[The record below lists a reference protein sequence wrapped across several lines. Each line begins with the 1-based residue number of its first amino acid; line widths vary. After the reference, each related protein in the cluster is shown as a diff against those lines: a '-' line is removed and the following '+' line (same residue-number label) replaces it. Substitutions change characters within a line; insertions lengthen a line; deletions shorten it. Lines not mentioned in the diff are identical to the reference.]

1 MIDKLVDYFPNGDTP
16 RPQQEKILRNIE
28 QAFNEGYKFAIVT
41 APTGAGKSHVA
52 KTLGNVSN
60 EPSAEFVRLI
70 NTNLAFKVEAGEY
83 KYCDECIAQPPFGAA
98 CLTITKSL
106 QDQYQALFNDIEFMK
121 GKSNY
126 LCTLDDELTVDMAPC
141 LLTKKLSEDCIGKKI
156 CPYYNARA
164 KALITKTCALNYKMF
179 FSLPDHVKQRE
190 YLICDEAA
198 ELEDELVKH
207 FTCDIN
213 FKILTKLGIDV
224 DPLPLSEYSK
234 YQRWAESLLRKLTER
249 IDELKEDSVGVKDKI
264 KLTKFKKWTRVLQ
277 SIRGDIQTL
286 VETFYDSE
294 YQIEKKEE
302 SVKFIPLKVNK
313 LSKYLFDH
321 GKYIVLMSAT
331 IIDVD
336 NYCKTLGV
344 ENYKYIEVDS
354 PFDSRK
360 APIYCSTKYKL
371 NYKNIDMV
379 LPYMIDQVRELCEQH
394 KNQKGIIHTHSNKIT
409 KAVQNEFALQ
419 SRFLYRE
426 EGVSNEQILNMHN
439 NSKDPTVLVSPS
451 MSHGVDLI
459 GDLAEFQIIIK
470 APFSPLGDIRVK
482 KMFELDKI
490 WYSNKML
497 CGVIQSCGR
506 GVRSKSDECVTYILD
521 GIITDA
527 IKRNRNK
534 IPQCFLDRIH

>member
-1 MIDKLVDYFPNGDTP
+1 MIDGLVDYFPDGDQP

-52 KTLGNVSN
+52 KTLGNVSG
-60 EPSAEFVRLI
+60 EPPKEFVRLI
-70 NTNLAFKVEAGEY
+70 STNLAFKMEMGEY
-83 KYCDECIAQPPFGAA
+83 KYYDECMAQPPFGTVA
-98 CLTITKSL
+98 LTITKSL
-106 QDQYQALFNDIEFMK
+106 QDQYQDLFNDIEFMK

-141 LLTKKLSEDCIGKKI
+141 VLTKKLSEDCIGKKI

-164 KALITKTCALNYKMF
+164 KALTAKMCALNYKMF

-207 FTCDIN
+207 FTCEIN
-213 FKILTKLGIDV
+213 FKILKKLGIEV
-224 DPLPLSEYSK
+224 SPLPLSEYSK
-234 YQRWAESLLRKLTER
+234 YQRWAEGLLADLTER
-249 IDELKEDSVGVKDKI
+249 IDDLKQTKTNDKG
-264 KLTKFKKWTRVLQ
+264 KETRLKKWIRVLQ
-277 SIRGDIQTL
+277 SIRGNVQTL

-294 YQIEKKEE
+294 YQVEKDEE
-302 SVKFIPLKVNK
+302 SVKFIPLKVDK
-313 LSKYLFDH
+313 LSKYLFNH
-321 GKYIVLMSAT
+321 GKRIVLMSAT
-331 IIDVD
+331 IIDVE
-336 NYCKTLGV
+336 NYCKTLGI

-354 PFDSRK
+354 PFDPEK

-371 NYKNIDMV
+371 NFKNIDTV
-379 LPYMIDQVRELCEQH
+379 LPYVIEQVRELCEQH
-394 KNQKGIIHTHSNKIT
+394 KDQKGIIHTHSNKIT
-409 KAVQNEFALQ
+409 QAVQNEFAME

-426 EGVSNEQILNMHN
+426 DGVTNEHILDLHN

-451 MSHGVDLI
+451 MSHGVDLK

-470 APFSPLGDIRVK
+470 APFMPLGDIRVK
-482 KMFELDKI
+482 KMFEMDKI

-521 GIITDA
+521 GAITDA
-527 IKRNRNK
+527 IRRNRSK
-534 IPQCFLDRIH
+534 IPGYFLDRIH